1 MTPPKNMVGPQVKK
15 FRLRKGLTRPELA
28 RRCAELG
35 WAASQWTLS
44 RIEARSR
51 PVADFEVLLLAR
63 ALEVP
68 LGDLWP
74 TSPKGPKS
82 YFSTK
87 ERKNTANIIKRKSIN
102 RASAKKI

>member
-1 MTPPKNMVGPQVKK
+1 MTTPKNLVGPQVRK
-15 FRLRKGLTRPELA
+15 FRQRKGLTRPELA

-35 WAASQWTLS
+35 WQASHWTLS

-51 PVADFEVLLLAR
+51 PVADFEVLCLAR

-74 TSPKGPKS
+74 ASPKG
-82 YFSTK
+82 
-87 ERKNTANIIKRKSIN
+87 
-102 RASAKKI
+102 